1 MGLAY
6 LSVYLYELQYLNVLE
21 LELTFL
27 FSTLNRFCYGLSY
40 LLYSIIKKKISLR
53 RSLYFF
59 CVRYN
64 NYHRSHHVHFVRSD
78 ISDNVRLHNCSE
90 YLLSCR
96 FLPYSTIRLYIL
108 DNNRY
113 QLRTFALIA
122 FLLNSWDI
130 AIFCLVF
137 IVRIDI

>member
-1 MGLAY
+1 MLVLVVY
-6 LSVYLYELQYLNVLE
+6 LSVYLYELEYLNVLE

-40 LLYSIIKKKISLR
+40 LLYSIIKNKISLQ
-53 RSLYFF
+53 RSPYFF
-59 CVRYN
+59 CVRYS
-64 NYHRSHHVHFVRSD
+64 NYHRSHHIHFVRSD
-78 ISDNVRLHNCSE
+78 ISDNERLHTCSE

-108 DNNRY
+108 DSNRY

-122 FLLNSWDI
+122 FLLNS
-130 AIFCLVF
+130 
-137 IVRIDI
+137 